1 MSNNKKSCIG
11 SFYQQTVGIMLI
23 DTKLLQLMNE
33 QLRNEFEA
41 AYKYLGMAAYFETT
55 PYKGMAHWMRLQYE
69 EEREHA
75 FRLMKF
81 MQERGVKPELLQ
93 IDMPPAE
100 FGTPLE
106 VFTKALEHEKYVTSR
121 IHEMYEVAMKEKD
134 YAAMSHLL
142 WFIDEQVEEED
153 QTREIVDKL
162 MMVGDN
168 MNGLFVIDSQLGSRK

>member
-1 MSNNKKSCIG
+1 MNKKVYKV
-11 SFYQQTVGIMLI
+11 F
-23 DTKLLQLMNE
+23 NE
-33 QLRNEFEA
+33 QVQAELYS
-41 AYKYLGMAAYFETT
+41 AYMYLAMSVHLEDENF
-55 PYKGMAHWMRLQYE
+55 KGMAHWMRLQYE

-100 FGTPLE
+100 YGTPLE
-106 VFTKALEHEKYVTSR
+106 VFSKALEHEKYVTSR

-162 MMVGDN
+162 TMVGDN
-168 MNGLFVIDSQLGSRK
+168 MNGLFVIDGQLGARK

>member
-1 MSNNKKSCIG
+1 MNKKVYKV
-11 SFYQQTVGIMLI
+11 F
-23 DTKLLQLMNE
+23 NE
-33 QLRNEFEA
+33 QVQAELYS
-41 AYKYLGMAAYFETT
+41 AYMYLAMSVHLEDENF
-55 PYKGMAHWMRLQYE
+55 KGMAHWMRLQYE

-93 IDMPPAE
+93 IDMPLAE
-100 FGTPLE
+100 YGTPLE
-106 VFTKALEHEKYVTSR
+106 VFSKALEHEKYVTSR

>member
-1 MSNNKKSCIG
+1 MNKKVYKV
-11 SFYQQTVGIMLI
+11 F
-23 DTKLLQLMNE
+23 NE
-33 QLRNEFEA
+33 QVQAELYS
-41 AYKYLGMAAYFETT
+41 AYMYLAMSVHLEDENF
-55 PYKGMAHWMRLQYE
+55 KGMAHWMRLQYE

-100 FGTPLE
+100 YGTPLE
-106 VFTKALEHEKYVTSR
+106 VFSKALEHEKYVTSR

-162 MMVGDN
+162 TMVGDN
-168 MNGLFVIDSQLGSRK
+168 MNGLFVIDSQLGARK

>member
-1 MSNNKKSCIG
+1 MNKKVYKV
-11 SFYQQTVGIMLI
+11 F
-23 DTKLLQLMNE
+23 NE
-33 QLRNEFEA
+33 QVQAELYS
-41 AYKYLGMAAYFETT
+41 AYMYLAMSVHLEDENF
-55 PYKGMAHWMRLQYE
+55 KGMAHWMRLQYE

-100 FGTPLE
+100 YDTPLE
-106 VFTKALEHEKYVTSR
+106 VFSKALEHEKYVTSR

>member
-1 MSNNKKSCIG
+1 MNKKVYKV
-11 SFYQQTVGIMLI
+11 F
-23 DTKLLQLMNE
+23 NE
-33 QLRNEFEA
+33 QVQAELYS
-41 AYKYLGMAAYFETT
+41 AYMYLAMSVHLEDENF
-55 PYKGMAHWMRLQYE
+55 KGMAHWMRLQYE

-100 FGTPLE
+100 YGTPLE
-106 VFTKALEHEKYVTSR
+106 VFSKALEHEKYVTSR
-121 IHEMYEVAMKEKD
+121 IYEMYEVAMKEKD

>member
-1 MSNNKKSCIG
+1 MNKKVYKV
-11 SFYQQTVGIMLI
+11 F
-23 DTKLLQLMNE
+23 NE
-33 QLRNEFEA
+33 QVQAELYS
-41 AYKYLGMAAYFETT
+41 AYMYLAMSVHLEDENF
-55 PYKGMAHWMRLQYE
+55 KGMAHWMRLQYE

-106 VFTKALEHEKYVTSR
+106 VFSKALEHEKYVTSR
-121 IHEMYEVAMKEKD
+121 IYEMYEVAMKEKD

-168 MNGLFVIDSQLGSRK
+168 MNGLFVIDGQLGSRK

>member
-1 MSNNKKSCIG
+1 MNKKVYKA
-11 SFYQQTVGIMLI
+11 F
-23 DTKLLQLMNE
+23 NE
-33 QLRNEFEA
+33 QVQAELYS
-41 AYKYLGMAAYFETT
+41 AYMYLAMSVYLEDENF
-55 PYKGMAHWMRLQYE
+55 KGMAHWMRLQYE

-93 IDMPPAE
+93 IDMSPAE
-100 FGTPLE
+100 YGTPLE

-168 MNGLFVIDSQLGSRK
+168 MNGLFVIDGQLGSRK